1 MRYAA
6 DFETTTKAPASVW
19 AWALCPVDNPG
30 FMKRGIDLDSFFECS
45 LKLKAP
51 TIYFHNAKFDF
62 SFIIYYL
69 MTHGYTW
76 IEDREQRADKTFR
89 VLVSLDNIFFSAE
102 IYIKKRKNL
111 HKITIWDSSK
121 LFRMSLAEIAECFKL
136 PMKKGHI
143 DYDRHNEPCEIT
155 AEEWSYID
163 IDVKILAL
171 ALAKALEAGLDRM
184 TIGSCALNDYKK
196 LIGRKRFDYLFPK
209 VNIDDD
215 NEMRK
220 AFRGAFVLLNPE
232 HKAKEIGRGI
242 VLDTNGLYSYILAT
256 KALPYGMP
264 VKFEGEYQANEDYPL
279 WIQSFRCGFRLKKG
293 KLPTLQLKYDPTQLK
308 TEYIYTTAEL
318 DDNGE
323 PVYQIIDL
331 CMTNVDMIFFFE
343 NYEIVTEI
351 QWLGGYMFK
360 SSSKLFTDWIAK
372 WDFIKEEASQ
382 SGNLPLRYLAKLI
395 VNNLY
400 GKFSQNPKIRNKR
413 PEYNPA
419 SDRVEYLPYKY
430 EVNEETGELQEVELE
445 KIIDP
450 VYIPVGIFITAWGRH
465 HTLKAA
471 QMCHNKGRFIYS
483 DTDSLHL
490 LFDDIPGNLP
500 IDPYKLGFWKIEK
513 VFDRAYYLC
522 PKRYVLQSFEGLDE
536 LKKLSDKMHSKPHY
550 KPELRARTFSRKSY
564 RLKPGKLKVV
574 CAGMPDRCKKAV
586 SFSNFRSGRSY
597 DGLLKQIVVTGGT
610 ILQEEKFTLT
620 DPMKNKKSKG

>member
-1 MRYAA
+1 
-6 DFETTTKAPASVW
+6 
-19 AWALCPVDNPG
+19 
-30 FMKRGIDLDSFFECS
+30 
-45 LKLKAP
+45 
-51 TIYFHNAKFDF
+51 
-62 SFIIYYL
+62 
-69 MTHGYTW
+69 
-76 IEDREQRADKTFR
+76 
-89 VLVSLDNIFFSAE
+89 
-102 IYIKKRKNL
+102 
-111 HKITIWDSSK
+111 
-121 LFRMSLAEIAECFKL
+121 
-136 PMKKGHI
+136 
-143 DYDRHNEPCEIT
+143 HNEPCEVT
-155 AEEWSYID
+155 PEEWSYID

-232 HKAKEIGRGI
+232 HKAKEIGRGL

-264 VKFEGEYQANEDYPL
+264 VKFEGEYQANEEYSL
-279 WIQSFRCGFRLKKG
+279 YIQSFRCGFRLKKG

-318 DDNGE
+318 DDDGE

-331 CMTNVDMIFFFE
+331 CMTNVDMIYFFE

-490 LFDDIPGNLP
+490 LFDDIPGDLP

-536 LKKLSDKMHSKPHY
+536 LKALRDKMQAKPHY

-620 DPMKNKKSKG
+620 DPMRNKKRGG